1 MRIVIDLQGAQSSGS
16 RHRGIGRYTMWLAQA
31 MVRNRR
37 NHEIFIALNGLFPDS
52 IEQIRA
58 EFAELLPQENV
69 RVWYSPGPVSHLDPA
84 NTWRRRCAEFSRE
97 AFLASF
103 QPDFV
108 LISSLFEGPGDDSV
122 GTIGLLTRSV
132 PTATILYD
140 LIPLI
145 YRHRYLE
152 NPAIEAWYLRKLD
165 NLRRTSLAL
174 AISDSSR
181 DEAIRLVGLSA
192 NDCVSISTATDP
204 LFAPQ
209 AISPAREA
217 KVRRAFA
224 LEKPFVMY
232 TGGIDYRKNIEGL
245 IRAYARLSSDLR
257 AQHQLA
263 IVCSIHQPERE
274 RLNRLAKEA
283 GLESNEVMMTG
294 YVSEE
299 DLLALYNLC
308 KLFVFPSWHEGFGL
322 PALEAMACGRA
333 VIGSNTSSIPEV
345 IDRKDALFDP
355 HSDRSISEAIDRVL
369 TNNSLRT
376 ELESHGLVQSKKF
389 SWDISARRALEAM
402 EGRLASLQAARPALA
417 FSRRPK
423 LAFVSPLPPERSG
436 ISDYSAELIPELARY
451 YEIEVIVAQATVADP
466 WITANYPIRNVE
478 WFKTNASTFDRVLYH
493 FGNSSFHQ
501 HMFGLLDEA
510 PGVVVLHDFFLS
522 GIISN
527 MDVHGYAPH
536 IWSTHLY
543 QSHGYAALHE
553 RFAGRK
559 LADFAATIDRYPA
572 NLAVLKAA
580 SGVIVHSEESLRLAQ
595 KWFGS
600 DAGKDWAVIPL
611 LRTPRII
618 DGDSKVAARE
628 RLGIPPTEI
637 VICSFGKVG
646 QTKLSQRVL
655 KSWLESRIADS
666 PSCRLI
672 FVGEN
677 DPTPYGQQLETLAQE
692 SIARRRILITGWVD
706 RPTFQDWLTVADLCV
721 QLRTLSRGETSAAV
735 LDCMNY
741 GVATI
746 VNSNGSLADLPTDA
760 VHKLPDEF
768 DDSELSRALDALAE
782 DATKRETL
790 GRRAQEI
797 VHRLHSPRVCAE
809 QYFSSIED
817 FYRRTTPFSSNIADA
832 IASVEPI
839 PSGDTAWQ
847 SLSEAIAQNIPI
859 KPLVRQLLVDVSNL
873 AVNGPD
879 DGAHVE
885 ARNILAHWLVNPP
898 QGIRVEPVY
907 ANSENEGLSYR
918 YARRFALRLIGCPEN
933 VLDDDVVEFHQGD
946 VFLALDSAVGDQ
958 AWHRSYYQALRRR
971 GVEVHFVVYD
981 LQPVLMPDLF
991 EHGATSGL
999 QQWLSVLA
1007 EGDGAVCISRAVADE
1022 LINWLQV
1029 HGPQRVRPLSV
1040 NWFHPGAEQV
1050 LPAKISKS
1058 PEGVSAV
1065 LDTLAER
1072 PTFLMIGTLE
1082 PRKGHS
1088 QVLAA
1093 FKLLWERGEDANL
1106 VIVGKSHALSQN
1118 LINEIRNQSQLGR
1131 RLFWLEGITDDYLNQ
1146 IYAAST
1152 CLLTASLGEGFSPTL
1167 IDSGRFGLP
1176 ILARD
1181 LPVFREFAGD
1191 NATFFSGLSPNEL
1204 TDALSG
1210 WLAAYRRGEILSTS
1224 AIHALTWSE
1233 SAQALLDAVLQS
1245 KPYRQWLSDGV
1256 QRFWGSDKRLHT
1268 QVGKRLWQSIVSDGT
1283 AGFLTYGPYIALAP
1297 GSYEVIVRGERGLA
1311 RNIAATI
1318 DVAVEKGENHL
1329 CKGIL
1334 RDEVEGT
1341 DLLAAMQFTLHKHC
1355 TDLEVRIW
1363 VDEGSTLSIS
1373 RLEIA
1378 PLTHIDAAEP
1388 MKLIPDAATE
1398 ESVIDPD
1405 PTAAHV
1411 SGGRRPPLTTFT
1423 RARRAKHR

>member
-31 MVRNRR
+31 MVRNRG
-37 NHEIFIALNGLFPDS
+37 NHEIFIALNGLLPDS
-52 IEQIRA
+52 IERIRA
-58 EFAELLPQENV
+58 DFAEILPKENV
-69 RVWYSPGPVSHLDPA
+69 RVWYSPGPASHLDPA
-84 NTWRRRCAEFSRE
+84 NTWRRQCAEIVRE

-108 LISSLFEGPGDDSV
+108 LVSSLFEGPDDDSV

-145 YRHRYLE
+145 YRHRYLTS
-152 NPAIEAWYLRKLD
+152 PAIEAWYLRKLD
-165 NLRRTSLAL
+165 HLRRASLAL

-181 DEAIRLVGLSA
+181 DEAIRLVGLSGD
-192 NDCVSISTATDP
+192 DCVSISTATDP

-245 IRAYARLSSDLR
+245 IRAYALLSSDLR

-274 RLNRLAKEA
+274 RLNGLAKEA
-283 GLESNEVMMTG
+283 GLESNELVMTG

-376 ELESHGLVQSKKF
+376 ELESHGLMQSKKF
-389 SWDISARRALEAM
+389 SWDISARRAIEAM
-402 EGRLASLQAARPALA
+402 EVRLTSLQETPPLA
-417 FSRRPK
+417 FGRRPK

-451 YEIEVIVAQATVADP
+451 YEIEVIVAQEIVADP
-466 WITANYPIRNVE
+466 WIRANYPIRSVE
-478 WFKTNASTFDRVLYH
+478 WFKTYASTFDRVLYH

-522 GIISN
+522 GIIAH
-527 MDVHGYAPH
+527 MDVHGYAPGVL
-536 IWSTHLY
+536 SSHLY

-553 RFAGRK
+553 RYTVRD
-559 LADFAATIDRYPA
+559 LWDTINRYPA

-580 SGVIVHSEESLRLAQ
+580 TGVIVHSEASLRMAQ
-595 KWFGS
+595 KWYGP

-611 LRTPRII
+611 LRTPSII
-618 DGDSKVAARE
+618 NGDKKSTARE
-628 RLGIPPTEI
+628 RLGISPTEF
-637 VICSFGKVG
+637 VICTFGKVNP
-646 QTKLSQRVL
+646 TKLSQRVL
-655 KSWLESRIADS
+655 TSWLESRIADS
-666 PSCRLI
+666 PSCRLT

-677 DPTPYGQQLETLAQE
+677 DPTPYGLRLEALARE
-692 SIARRRILITGWVD
+692 SIVRGRISITGWVD
-706 RPTFQDWLTVADLCV
+706 RANFQDWLMAADLCV

-746 VNSNGSLADLPTDA
+746 VNSNGSLADLPTDS
-760 VHKLPDEF
+760 VYKLPDEF
-768 DDSELSRALDALAE
+768 DDSELSRAFDVLSE
-782 DATKRETL
+782 DATKREAL

-797 VHRLHSPRVCAE
+797 VHRLHSPQACAE

-817 FYRRTTPFSSNIADA
+817 FHRRATPFSSNIADA
-832 IASVEPI
+832 IASVEPR
-839 PSGDTAWQ
+839 PSGDAAWQ
-847 SLSEAIAQNIPI
+847 ALSEAISRNIPK

-873 AVNGPD
+873 AVNSPD
-879 DGAHVE
+879 EPAHVE
-885 ARNILAHWLVNPP
+885 ARNIIAHWLANPP

-907 ANSENEGLSYR
+907 AIDENESLSYR

-933 VLDDDVVEFHQGD
+933 VLDDAVVEFYQGD

-958 AWHRSYYQALRRR
+958 AWHHNYYQALRRR

-981 LQPVLMPDLF
+981 LQPVLMPNLF
-991 EHGATSGL
+991 EHSATSGL

-1007 EGDGAVCISRAVADE
+1007 EGDGAACISRAVADQ
-1022 LINWLQV
+1022 LIDWLQV
-1029 HGPQRVRPLSV
+1029 HGPQRLRPLSV

-1050 LPAKISKS
+1050 LPSKISKS
-1058 PEGVSAV
+1058 PGGVSAV

-1106 VIVGKSHALSQN
+1106 VIVGRSHALSQN
-1118 LINEIRNQSQLGR
+1118 LNNEIRNHSQLGR

-1152 CLLTASLGEGFSPTL
+1152 CLLTASLGEGFDPAL
-1167 IDSGRFGLP
+1167 IDSGRFDLP

-1181 LPVFREFAGD
+1181 LPIFRELAGD
-1191 NATFFSGLSPNEL
+1191 NATFFSGVSPNEL
-1204 TDALSG
+1204 TDTLSG
-1210 WLAAYRRGEILSTS
+1210 WLAAYRRGEIPSTS
-1224 AIHALTWSE
+1224 AIRALTWTE
-1233 SAQALLDAVLQS
+1233 SAQALLDAVFQS
-1245 KPYRQWLSDGV
+1245 KPYHQWLSDGV
-1256 QRFWGSDKRLHT
+1256 QRFWGSDKRLQT
-1268 QVGKRLWQSIVSDGT
+1268 QVGKRFWQSIESEGIP
-1283 AGFLTYGPYIALAP
+1283 GFLVYGPYISLAP
-1297 GSYEVIVRGERGLA
+1297 GRYEVIVRGWTGLA
-1311 RNIAATI
+1311 RNITATI
-1318 DVAVEKGENHL
+1318 DVTIEKGEHHL
-1329 CKGIL
+1329 CKKTLG
-1334 RDEVEGT
+1334 DEVGST
-1341 DLLAAMQFTLHKHC
+1341 DLLAAIQFTLRKHC

-1363 VDEGSTLSIS
+1363 VDQGSTLSVS
-1373 RLEIA
+1373 RVEIA
-1378 PLTHIDAAEP
+1378 PLPHLDTAAP
-1388 MKLIPDAATE
+1388 MNRRPDAAAE
-1398 ESVIDPD
+1398 ELVSDPD
-1405 PTAAHV
+1405 KSRTADSKV
-1411 SGGRRPPLTTFT
+1411 SPDTHS
-1423 RARRAKHR
+1423 RARSAMK

>member
-37 NHEIFIALNGLFPDS
+37 HHEIFIALNGLFPDS

-58 EFAELLPQENV
+58 DFAGLLPQENV
-69 RVWYSPGPVSHLDPA
+69 RVWYSPGPVSHLDLA
-84 NTWRRRCAEFSRE
+84 NTWRRRCAELARE

-108 LISSLFEGPGDDSV
+108 LVSSLFEGPGDDSV
-122 GTIGLLTRSV
+122 GTIGLLTGSV

-165 NLRRTSLAL
+165 HLRRTSLAL

-181 DEAIRLVGLSA
+181 DEAIRFVGLSA

-209 AISPAREA
+209 AISPGREA

-257 AQHQLA
+257 ARHQLA

-274 RLNRLAKEA
+274 RLNRLAKEE
-283 GLESNEVMMTG
+283 GLESNEVMITG

-345 IDRKDALFDP
+345 IDREDALFDP
-355 HSDRSISEAIDRVL
+355 HSDRSISEAIARVL
-369 TNNSLRT
+369 TNDSLRT

-389 SWDISARRALEAM
+389 SWEISARRAFEAM

-451 YEIEVIVAQATVADP
+451 YEIDVIVAQDIVADP
-466 WITANYPIRNVE
+466 WIKANCPIRNVE
-478 WFKTNASTFDRVLYH
+478 WFKANATKFDRVLYH
-493 FGNSSFHQ
+493 FGNSTFHQ

-522 GIISN
+522 GIIAH
-527 MDVHGYAPH
+527 MDVHGYAPDV
-536 IWSTHLY
+536 WSSHLY

-553 RFAGRK
+553 RYTGRD
-559 LADFAATIDRYPA
+559 LADTVDRYPA

-580 SGVIVHSEESLRLAQ
+580 SGVIVHSEASFRMAQ
-595 KWFGS
+595 KWYGS

-611 LRTPRII
+611 LRTPSII
-618 DGDSKVAARE
+618 NGDKKVAARE
-628 RLGIPPTEI
+628 RLGISPTEF
-637 VICSFGKVG
+637 VICTFGKVDP
-646 QTKLSQRVL
+646 TKLSQRVL

-666 PSCRLI
+666 PSCRLA

-677 DPTPYGQQLETLAQE
+677 DPTPYGQRLEALAQE
-692 SIARRRILITGWVD
+692 SILRGRISITGWVD
-706 RPTFQDWLTVADLCV
+706 RATFHDWLMAADLCV

-746 VNSNGSLADLPTDA
+746 VNANGSLADLPADA
-760 VHKLPDEF
+760 VYMLPDEF
-768 DDSELSRALDALAE
+768 DDTDLSRALEALSE

-797 VHRLHSPRVCAE
+797 VHRFHNPRICAE

-817 FYRRTTPFSSNIADA
+817 FYRQATPFSSDIADA
-832 IASVEPI
+832 IASVEPR
-839 PSGDTAWQ
+839 PSDYTAWE
-847 SLSEAIAQNIPI
+847 SLSEAIAQNIPK

-879 DGAHVE
+879 DAAHVE
-885 ARNILAHWLVNPP
+885 ARNILARWLVDPP
-898 QGIRVEPVY
+898 HGIRVEPVY
-907 ANSENEGLSYR
+907 ANNKSLSYR
-918 YARRFALRLIGCPEN
+918 YARRFALGLIGCPEN

-946 VFLALDSAVGDQ
+946 IFLALDSAIGDQ
-958 AWHRSYYQALRRR
+958 AGHRSYYQALRRR
-971 GVEVHFVVYD
+971 GVDVHFVVYD
-981 LQPVLMPDLF
+981 LQPVFMPDLF
-991 EHGATSGL
+991 AQGAASRL
-999 QQWLSVLA
+999 QQWLSILA

-1029 HGPQRVRPLSV
+1029 HGPQRLRPLSV
-1040 NWFHPGAEQV
+1040 NWFYPGAEQV
-1050 LPAKISKS
+1050 LPAKVSKS
-1058 PEGVSAV
+1058 ADGVSAV
-1065 LDTLAER
+1065 LDALAER

-1082 PRKGHS
+1082 PRKGYL

-1093 FKLLWERGEDANL
+1093 FKRLWERGEDANL

-1131 RLFWLEGITDDYLNQ
+1131 RLFWLEGITDDYLYQ

-1152 CLLTASLGEGFSPTL
+1152 CLLTASLGEGFDPTL
-1167 IDSGRFGLP
+1167 VESARFDLP

-1181 LPVFREFAGD
+1181 LPIFRELAGD
-1191 NATFFSGLSPNEL
+1191 NATLFSGLSPNEL
-1204 TDALSG
+1204 TDALSS
-1210 WLAAYRRGEILSTS
+1210 WLAAYRRGEIPSTS
-1224 AIHALTWSE
+1224 AIRALTWSE
-1233 SAQALLDAVLQS
+1233 STQALLDAVLQS

-1268 QVGKRLWQSIVSDGT
+1268 QVGKRLWQSIVSEGT
-1283 AGFLTYGPYIALAP
+1283 AGFLIYGPYLALAP

-1318 DVAVEKGENHL
+1318 DVAVEKGESHL
-1329 CKGIL
+1329 CKGVL
-1334 RDEVEGT
+1334 RNEVEGT

-1378 PLTHIDAAEP
+1378 PLTHLDAAEP
-1388 MKLIPDAATE
+1388 MKLIPDSATE
-1398 ESVIDPD
+1398 ALVIDPD
-1405 PTAAHV
+1405 RTAAYV
-1411 SGGRRPPLTTFT
+1411 SGGRRPPLTTF
-1423 RARRAKHR
+1423 RRAKRAKRR